1 MDQQPNP
8 PDVDAFL
15 DSTLVGDDPALA
27 AALAASDAAELPR
40 IAVSAQQGKFLCLL
54 AGAIQAR
61 RVLEIGTLGG
71 FSTIW
76 LARGAG
82 PQGRVV
88 TLEYQPKHA
97 EVARVNL
104 QRAGVA
110 DRVEVVVGPALDTLP
125 TLAGG
130 PFDLVFIDAD
140 KENNVAYIQWAI
152 RLARRGAVIV
162 VDNVIRGGGILAE
175 SDDADAVAARRTLQ
189 MMGEHP
195 GLDATGDP
203 DRRAQGL
210 GRFRPRFGAVA
221 AGPAPNFRCW
231 HPENGRNLGADGWVA
246 ASPKVLLHNR
256 KVAK

>member
-8 PDVDAFL
+8 PDVAAFL

-61 RVLEIGTLGG
+61 RVLEIGPLGG

-125 TLAGG
+125 ALAGG
-130 PFDLVFIDAD
+130 PFDLVFIAAD
-140 KENNVAYIQWAI
+140 KENNVAYIQ
-152 RLARRGAVIV
+152 
-162 VDNVIRGGGILAE
+162 
-175 SDDADAVAARRTLQ
+175 
-189 MMGEHP
+189 
-195 GLDATGDP
+195 
-203 DRRAQGL
+203 
-210 GRFRPRFGAVA
+210 
-221 AGPAPNFRCW
+221 
-231 HPENGRNLGADGWVA
+231 
-246 ASPKVLLHNR
+246 
-256 KVAK
+256 